1 MYNKWIEEQ
10 GKNFGESEGEGGES
24 NEVATGQQVT

>member
-10 GKNFGESEGEGGES
+10 RENFAEYAGV